1 VNTRLAAHPIIA
13 FVLTSDPAKARAF
26 YEGILGLRFISQDRF
41 AIVFEAHGNMLRV
54 GVVDKVIAANNTV
67 LGWEVP
73 DIAAA
78 VKMLETLGVTF
89 ERYPGMKQDELGIWT
104 PPNGDKVAWFKDPD
118 GNVLSLSQHVLKIG
132 HNTK

>member
-1 VNTRLAAHPIIA
+1 MDTRLAAHPIIA

-26 YEGILGLRFISQDRF
+26 YEGILGLRFIRQDHL

-54 GVVDKVIAANNTV
+54 GVVDKVSPTNNTV

-78 VKMLETLGVTF
+78 VKMLESLGVAF
-89 ERYPGMKQDELGIWT
+89 ERRPDMKQDELGIW
-104 PPNGDKVAWFKDPD
+104 
-118 GNVLSLSQHVLKIG
+118 
-132 HNTK
+132 